1 APPYCRPAHDSTRPS
16 RPLCITCAR
25 AEQSVQ
31 RRLPRFRR
39 RHYQPRYLSS
49 HGLRRLLLV
58 TPEHELIPAV
68 LLPRPGLKPDGR
80 RVLAGLYNRIPLRPG
95 RKRLGHGLLDDL
107 LQGHASSRPGS
118 VRPTPTSSSVPSILT
133 ASANLAAHSRRRARP
148 LSSSGVI
155 YASDGPSAET
165 TARTWLLCVGCT
177 MPVISVML
185 VHLRHVLFAWRQP
198 RWVHPSHHL
207 APRPRTYL
215 LGDADNERREG
226 APS

>member
-95 RKRLGHGLLDDL
+95 RKRIGHGLLDDL
-107 LQGHASSRPGS
+107 LERHTSSLPGYVS
-118 VRPTPTSSSVPSILT
+118 PTPTSSSSPRILT
-133 ASANLAAHSRRRARP
+133 ASASPTAHSRRRAR
-148 LSSSGVI
+148 SFASSGVMSVS
-155 YASDGPSAET
+155 AGPSDDI
-165 TARTWLLCVGCT
+165 RT
-177 MPVISVML
+177 
-185 VHLRHVLFAWRQP
+185 
-198 RWVHPSHHL
+198 
-207 APRPRTYL
+207 RT
-215 LGDADNERREG
+215 
-226 APS
+226 